1 MALSKALEELLA
13 TIEDPK
19 DREEQRK
26 LLEKYTVLQE
36 RNEGYLR
43 QSDYDR
49 KMNDSKDERK
59 REQES
64 LEAAK
69 ARAEK
74 LQKWADENVP
84 KHNKMLEEYSTLTKK
99 NEELEEAVATAATGG
114 GGGGGGEVDEAKLR
128 AKVLEEIGKRG
139 YVSQSEVIRIATEE
153 AKKLA
158 AEERASFFKDTL
170 PMSMEY
176 GMKMNDYSYDY
187 REEFGKKFDRIAFA
201 KFVTEKKM
209 NDLDE
214 AYKLFVGDMRT
225 EKTIT
230 TETEKRVKDELSKRN
245 LPGSGAAPAAD
256 QMGHLEARR
265 RGPGDGLPADATI
278 SQAAMAAAAEL
289 RSEGKA

>member
-114 GGGGGGEVDEAKLR
+114 A
-128 AKVLEEIGKRG
+128 
-139 YVSQSEVIRIATEE
+139 AT
-153 AKKLA
+153 AGA
-158 AEERASFFKDTL
+158 
-170 PMSMEY
+170 
-176 GMKMNDYSYDY
+176 GMI
-187 REEFGKKFDRIAFA
+187 FHWP
-201 KFVTEKKM
+201 
-209 NDLDE
+209 L
-214 AYKLFVGDMRT
+214 
-225 EKTIT
+225 
-230 TETEKRVKDELSKRN
+230 
-245 LPGSGAAPAAD
+245 
-256 QMGHLEARR
+256 
-265 RGPGDGLPADATI
+265 
-278 SQAAMAAAAEL
+278 
-289 RSEGKA
+289 